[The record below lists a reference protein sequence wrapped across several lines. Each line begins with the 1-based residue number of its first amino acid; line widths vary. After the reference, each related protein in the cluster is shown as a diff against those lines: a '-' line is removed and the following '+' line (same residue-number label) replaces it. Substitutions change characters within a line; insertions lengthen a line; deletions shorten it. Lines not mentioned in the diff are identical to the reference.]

1 MQEARG
7 PWAQL
12 AEDASHSD
20 VAHWRRPRGRKL
32 FDAAAEWTCTY
43 TYIFNIDQREGQHR
57 SAC

>member
-1 MQEARG
+1 VQEARD

-32 FDAAAEWTCTY
+32 FINKSCSLL
-43 TYIFNIDQREGQHR
+43 FK
-57 SAC
+57 